1 MYKTRTAW
9 AFLAIPLLF
18 LLVFTFIPA
27 FAALGLSFTNYNVF
41 NPVEF
46 VGLKNYLGIFRDREF
61 INALKNTIFYWMMT
75 TPILVI
81 LPIFLAILVNNK
93 LKGVKLFRLIF
104 YFPTLVSVV
113 VTAILWR
120 WMFAQEGII
129 NYFLTVIG
137 INPISWLTN
146 PNTAL
151 PALAFVTIWQGMGYY
166 MLFYLAAL
174 QSVPQDLYEAAELDG
189 ANFWHKHF
197 KITLPMIRPT
207 IFFIAVISTMGA
219 FKEFTLML
227 SMTGGGPINSTTT
240 VVYLVYQEAFQNLDM
255 GNASAISMVLFAI
268 LLVLTLI
275 NQKILDKDLSK

>member
-61 INALKNTIFYWMMT
+61 MNALKNTIFYWMMT

>member
-61 INALKNTIFYWMMT
+61 MNALKNTIFYWMMT

-189 ANFWHKHF
+189 ANFWQKHF

>member
-61 INALKNTIFYWMMT
+61 MSALKNTIFYWMMT